1 MSDALFLPRPD
12 GTLLAT
18 DLTRGPWD
26 PGAQHGGAPA
36 ALIGRAIERTVPGED
51 MRVARVTMELLRPVP
66 IGPLRLET
74 EVVRPGRR
82 VQLVAARLWAGDTLT
97 VQALA
102 LRIRR
107 EPGLAPAVAPDARA
121 PEPVPGPEAAAPLRI
136 GEGRSFPGDGA
147 ELRFVR
153 GHYRDP
159 GPAVVWIRLAFP
171 VVPGETASGL
181 QRALAA
187 ADFGNG
193 VSAVLDWDAHVF
205 INPDLTVHLER
216 DPVGEWIRLD
226 AQTTVGADGTGQA
239 TSVLADERGRVGHA
253 VQALY
258 VDRR

>member
-1 MSDALFLPRPD
+1 APAGARHLRAVDGRAPRVRALAAARPRRRGRHDHQRDRQRVHDRLRHPRLRRAHARRHPRGGAADRGVRARDRRRRADAPAAPGARADPGAPMSDALFLPRPD

-36 ALIGRAIERTVPGED
+36 ALIGRAIERTGPGEG

-107 EPGLAPAVAPDARA
+107 
-121 PEPVPGPEAAAPLRI
+121 
-136 GEGRSFPGDGA
+136 
-147 ELRFVR
+147 
-153 GHYRDP
+153 
-159 GPAVVWIRLAFP
+159 
-171 VVPGETASGL
+171 
-181 QRALAA
+181 
-187 ADFGNG
+187 
-193 VSAVLDWDAHVF
+193 
-205 INPDLTVHLER
+205 
-216 DPVGEWIRLD
+216 
-226 AQTTVGADGTGQA
+226 
-239 TSVLADERGRVGHA
+239 
-253 VQALY
+253 
-258 VDRR
+258 